1 MYSRKHLSTLSEEIQ
16 KKEEVDLYQP
26 GDLSKVIKLSPDTG
40 GEVDARHHPY
50 ITYDAEGRGVY
61 QLITYDPPWKRP
73 DDIKKQLKAM
83 GPEMQ
88 RYNTGYSLRK
98 WGKEQMGG
106 RLKMIGMPHQVVQP
120 GSIPQMKEIRQPPF
134 AFVDV
139 GPLPSGFSGFSDGVP
154 DWVEVPFGVSLGQL
168 DTVGKGFW
176 GELWSGL
183 TSVGQ
188 QLIQTQ
194 EAKYQAELAQTGK
207 QVTPI
212 VAAAVPSTG
221 LSPYLLIG
229 GAVLAFFLFK
239 GKASTPLLSRRVKR
253 RRISRKR

>member
-1 MYSRKHLSTLSEEIQ
+1 MYSRKHLSTLAEEIQ
-16 KKEEVDLYQP
+16 KKEEVDIYQP
-26 GDLSKVIKLSPDTG
+26 GDLSKVIKLSPNTG
-40 GEVDARHHPY
+40 EEVDTRHYPY
-50 ITYDAEGRGVY
+50 INFNPKGRGVY
-61 QLITYDPPWKRP
+61 ELVTYEPPWKRP

-98 WGKEQMGG
+98 WGKEIMGK
-106 RLKMIGMPHQVVQP
+106 RLQMIGMPHQVVKP
-120 GSIPQMKEIRQPPF
+120 GSIPQMKDLRQPPF

-139 GPLPSGFSGFSDGVP
+139 GPLPTSFLDGVP
-154 DWVEVPFGVSLGQL
+154 DWEEAPFGFSLGQL

-194 EAKYQAELAQTGK
+194 EAKYQAEIARVGQ

-212 VAAAVPSTG
+212 VSQAALVPTGIST
-221 LSPYLLIG
+221 YLLIG
-229 GAVLAFFLFK
+229 GAVLAFFLFR
-239 GKASTPLLSRRVKR
+239 GKPSALPSRKIRR
-253 RRISRKR
+253 RRIRK

>member
-1 MYSRKHLSTLSEEIQ
+1 MYSRRHLSTLAEEIQ

-26 GDLSKVIKLSPDTG
+26 GDLSKVIKLSPDTK
-40 GEVDARHHPY
+40 GEADTRHYPY

-61 QLITYDPPWKRP
+61 QLITYDPPWKKP
-73 DDIKKQLKAM
+73 EDIKEQLKAM

-98 WGKEQMGG
+98 WGKEVMGR
-106 RLKMIGMPHQVVQP
+106 RLQMIGMPHQVVEP
-120 GSIPQMKEIRQPPF
+120 GKIPQMKDIRQPPF

-139 GPLPSGFSGFSDGVP
+139 GPLPTSFLDGVP
-154 DWVEVPFGVSLGQL
+154 DWEEAPFGFSLGQL
-168 DTVGKGFW
+168 DTVGKGLW

-188 QLIQTQ
+188 QLIQTE
-194 EAKYQAELAQTGK
+194 EAKYQAELARTGK

-212 VAAAVPSTG
+212 VSAAALAPTG
-221 LSPYLLIG
+221 ISSYLLIG

-239 GKASTPLLSRRVKR
+239 GKSSSLPPRRVR
-253 RRISRKR
+253 RRISRK

>member
-1 MYSRKHLSTLSEEIQ
+1 MYSRRHLSTLAEEIQ
-16 KKEEVDLYQP
+16 KKEEVDIYQP
-26 GDLSKVIKLSPDTG
+26 GDLSKVIKLSPNTKE
-40 GEVDARHHPY
+40 EVDIRHYPY
-50 ITYDAEGRGVY
+50 INFNPEGRGVY
-61 QLITYDPPWKRP
+61 ELVTYEPPWKRP
-73 DDIKKQLKAM
+73 DDIKKQLKDM
-83 GPEMQ
+83 GPEIP

-139 GPLPSGFSGFSDGVP
+139 GPLPSGFSGFLDGVP

-194 EAKYQAELAQTGK
+194 EAKYQAEVARVGQ

-212 VAAAVPSTG
+212 VSQAALIPTGIST
-221 LSPYLLIG
+221 YLLIG
-229 GAVLAFFLFK
+229 GAVLAFFLFR
-239 GKASTPLLSRRVKR
+239 GKTSTLLSPRKR
-253 RRISRKR
+253 RIRK

>member
-1 MYSRKHLSTLSEEIQ
+1 MYSRRHLSTLAEEIQ
-16 KKEEVDLYQP
+16 KKEEIDLYQP
-26 GDLSKVIKLSPDTG
+26 GDLSKVIKLSPDTK
-40 GEVDARHHPY
+40 GEADTRHYPY

-61 QLITYDPPWKRP
+61 QLITYDPPWKKP
-73 DDIKKQLKAM
+73 EDIKEQLKAM
-83 GPEMQ
+83 GPKMQ

-98 WGKEQMGG
+98 WGKEIMGK
-106 RLKMIGMPHQVVQP
+106 RLQMIGMPHQVVEP
-120 GSIPQMKEIRQPPF
+120 GKIPQMKDLRQPPF

-139 GPLPSGFSGFSDGVP
+139 GPLPTSFLDGVP
-154 DWVEVPFGVSLGQL
+154 DWEEAPFGFSLGQL

-207 QVTPI
+207 QVTPL

-221 LSPYLLIG
+221 LSSYLLIG
-229 GAVLAFFLFK
+229 GAVLAFFLFR
-239 GKASTPLLSRRVKR
+239 GKPSTPLGRVKR
-253 RRISRKR
+253 VRRRITRKR